1 MSNTSAAAQQCP
13 LCGQNNR
20 CAVAQGLPAE
30 QCWCMTASI
39 DRDALARIPA
49 ADRGLRCI
57 CPGCGQATDDR
68 VPATA
73 PTAAAQVLR

>member
-30 QCWCMTASI
+30 QCWCMTASL
-39 DRDALARIPA
+39 DRSALDRIPPA
-49 ADRGLRCI
+49 ERGLRCI
-57 CPGCGQATDDR
+57 CPACGQATVDGA
-68 VPATA
+68 PATA
-73 PTAAAQVLR
+73 PIAGQ